1 MAKTTDKKKDDGDKC
16 KTPVFRVMFANVFR
30 PKGMENDDGTT
41 GTEKYSLMMLF
52 DEDADLS
59 KLKKMAMAKRKEVFG
74 NKKIANFK
82 MPFRDGEEKEDL
94 DGFEPGMMFATAS
107 SQFRPG
113 IVDRDLEPIL
123 EQSEFYSGCY
133 ARATVHCYTY
143 KKKGNVGVSFGL
155 NNIQK
160 VRDGES
166 VSGHS
171 NAAEDFDEIDEDEED
186 DDFLD

>member
-1 MAKTTDKKKDDGDKC
+1 MAKKKQKKDETKV
-16 KTPVFRVMFANVFR
+16 KTPMFRVMFANVFR
-30 PKGMENDDGTT
+30 ARGMENDDGTT
-41 GTEKYSLMMLF
+41 GTEKYSLVMLF

-59 KLKKMAMAKRKEVFG
+59 KLEKLAKAKRKEKFG
-74 NKKIANFK
+74 NKTRGIK
-82 MPFRDGEEKEDL
+82 MPFRDGEEKDEL
-94 DGFEPGMMFATAS
+94 DGFEAGMTFATAS

-133 ARATVHCYTY
+133 ARATIHCYTY
-143 KKKGNVGVSFGL
+143 DRKGNKGVAFGL

-160 VRDGES
+160 IKDGES
-166 VSGHS
+166 VSGHTR
-171 NAAEDFDEIDEDEED
+171 AEDDFDEIDDD